1 MVNKKQLVSYIKKEL
16 SKFEAL
22 TIGEQKC
29 SNEAQTRSYLIEPF
43 LEILGY
49 NRLKDLVTEHCADFG
64 DRDINRVDYAIC
76 INSKQPVMVIE
87 CKRFGKKLN
96 DKDAGQLNNYFVNT
110 SSAKVGILTNGIE
123 YRFYASEKKDS
134 ILNKSPFY
142 VFNLN
147 NYDDSDYEMLSKFHR
162 SAIEIKE
169 LIDEANETHF
179 LSKFDEALF
188 KELMAPSDDF
198 IKAIS
203 SRMGIIRANDSVKTK
218 IKDLINSFS
227 LKSALDK
234 LTIEETKKGGNNGI
248 VTTEDELKY
257 YHIIKTI
264 LLHHKKISSDRLS
277 YKDQKNSFIIVVDG
291 NIRKNVCTLIF
302 NGKRKKMVIGAK
314 EFELDNIDNVL
325 ALKRDLTESAL
336 QYFD

>member
-1 MVNKKQLVSYIKKEL
+1 MINKKQLVSYIKKEL

-29 SNEAQTRSYLIEPF
+29 PNEAQTRSYLIEPF

-142 VFNLN
+142 AFNLN

-264 LLHHKKISSDRLS
+264 LLHHKKIHSDRLS
-277 YKDQKNSFIIVVDG
+277 YKDQKNSFIIVVDA

-302 NGKRKKMVIGAK
+302 NGKKKKMVIGAK
-314 EFELDNIDNVL
+314 EFELENIDSVL